1 MKFLKALCFTS
12 IGLLAPAVLLAHTEL
27 TASNPANGAVLD
39 VSPPTI
45 DLSFTEAVQLLRL
58 IVTDSGG
65 KEAPTEFS
73 PSAAA
78 QKNFATVLPV
88 LAQDTYTVNWTV
100 LGDDGHRVENSF
112 TFSVDATATETTGA
126 VTEPHTGD
134 GH

>member
-1 MKFLKALCFTS
+1 MANTAKLANTLRPALIMMPPTA
-12 IGLLAPAVLLAHTEL
+12 GPAMAPKRPMPMAQ
-27 TASNPANGAVLD
+27 
-39 VSPPTI
+39 PTI